1 MGQTKMAGVLT
12 STYLNAID
20 RLEDLNL
27 YTDEAANL
35 TQQDMR

>member
-12 STYLNAID
+12 SKYLNAMV
-20 RLEDLNL
+20 RRNL

-35 TQQDMR
+35 TE